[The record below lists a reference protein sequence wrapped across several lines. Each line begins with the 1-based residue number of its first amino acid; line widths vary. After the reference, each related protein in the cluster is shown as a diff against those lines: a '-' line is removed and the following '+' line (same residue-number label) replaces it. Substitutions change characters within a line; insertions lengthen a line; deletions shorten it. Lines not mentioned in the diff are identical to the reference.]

1 VFRANVDGVRHRV
14 SFGFADYPTN
24 TVLSGNSVDLG
35 DLVQGDLFQADAVVT
50 GSISYETTMGGTLTA
65 PQLSVSKITVI
76 GSTK

>member
-1 VFRANVDGVRHRV
+1 VKHRV
-14 SFGFADYPTN
+14 SYGFADYPTN
-24 TVLSGNSVDLG
+24 TVLSGNGVDLG